1 MLKHKNILFLLFV
14 LTFLNGS
21 AQLLINFDH
30 NRNITYLNVSSL
42 GKVFNST
49 LGIARKDSIKS
60 LKTVI
65 TGFLDFTSPISIEH
79 YNKLLIKK
87 GFQAT
92 LFKKK
97 HFLFPFTLYST
108 SIIRQNKMER
118 RHDITSALDILP
130 TYKFKNFY
138 ISLNLG
144 AEIILFSHVK
154 SISSDNEIF
163 PHWEKPNTIIPK
175 LGINFTLN
183 KKHFVY
189 TLKYNFEKNPYI
201 KNDTR
206 NHHNGYSSIGFGIG
220 YKFQNKAF

>member
-1 MLKHKNILFLLFV
+1 M
-14 LTFLNGS
+14 
-21 AQLLINFDH
+21 NFDNH
-30 NRNITYLNVSSL
+30 RNITYINVSTQ
-42 GKVFNST
+42 GRVFNST
-49 LGIARKDSIKS
+49 IGIVRKDSIKR

-87 GFQAT
+87 GFQAII
-92 LFKKK
+92 FKKK
-97 HFLFPFTLYST
+97 YFIFPITLYST

-130 TYKFKNFY
+130 TFKIKNYY

-154 SISSDNEIF
+154 SINSDYDII

-175 LGINFTLN
+175 LGLNLTLN

-189 TLKYNFEKNPYI
+189 TLRYNFEKNPYR

-206 NHHNGYSSIGFGIG
+206 NHHNGYSSIGFNIG